1 MIDSSVEPTSG
12 SFYYSA
18 NPHDEEELCIRILK
32 ILVELINSQRMPT
45 VIDGELTVDCDDET
59 DNRRRLT
66 PRSHL
71 LIHYFSTVEQ
81 SSLQKDEAKTPKE
94 RLLHIQNFLNR
105 LGATELFIHLI
116 RFTSSDRVF
125 EQTLKLATTILD
137 GGNNDIQTQL
147 LKLLKQDQKDSEKF
161 FSVIRERMDQAQ
173 QDLKNGSSVSTDDLL
188 AFKRGATTS
197 NSQLSGI
204 AQISNLVAD
213 EMHDA
218 ATISARA
225 IEAVQV
231 GAGDQLSRQHGM
243 PDEEE
248 KVDNRLSSSVQ
259 LMEPLMR
266 FLQLLCENHNLEL
279 QKYLRD
285 QGNKTNYDLVSETLR
300 FLDCICG
307 STTGVLGLLGLYI
320 NKNNVELIKQALETL
335 TEYCQGPCVP
345 NQYAIALH
353 ESNGLDIVTAIVVDE
368 MESLK
373 GQGLDEDVHE
383 LKLSACKLLLAIIE
397 SHRQDSEIYNRIYR
411 SVQGPR
417 QLLKAM
423 VASYETRHLKSNEIE
438 TVGHSLYILLHQLS
452 KNNPEIKERF

>member
-1 MIDSSVEPTSG
+1 MVDIVNT
-12 SFYYSA
+12 
-18 NPHDEEELCIRILK
+18 NPP
-32 ILVELINSQRMPT
+32 N
-45 VIDGELTVDCDDET
+45 
-59 DNRRRLT
+59 
-66 PRSHL
+66 
-71 LIHYFSTVEQ
+71 
-81 SSLQKDEAKTPKE
+81 TPKQAWENVLQSPCVE
-94 RLLHIQNFLNR
+94 RLIHIQNFLNR

-125 EQTLKLATTILD
+125 EQTLNLATTILD
-137 GGNNDIQTQL
+137 GGNNEIQTQL
-147 LKLLKQDQKDSEKF
+147 LKLLRQDAKDSEKF
-161 FSVIRERMDQAQ
+161 FAVVRERMDQAQ

-188 AFKRGATTS
+188 AFKRGASTS

-218 ATISARA
+218 ATISAQA

-231 GAGDQLSRQHGM
+231 GAGDQVNRQVGVQE
-243 PDEEE
+243 EEE
-248 KVDNRLSSSVQ
+248 KDDNCLSNSVR

-266 FLQLLCENHNLEL
+266 FLQLLCENHNLDL
-279 QKYLRD
+279 QSYLRD

-335 TEYCQGPCVP
+335 TEYCQGPCVG
-345 NQYAIALH
+345 NQYAIAMH

-397 SHRQDSEIYNRIYR
+397 SRQDSEIYNRIYR

-423 VASYETRHLKSNEIE
+423 VASYETRHLKSSNEIE

-452 KNNPEIKERF
+452 KRNPEIKEGETNFKQPHFSSCQPWVYRCELDQHDF